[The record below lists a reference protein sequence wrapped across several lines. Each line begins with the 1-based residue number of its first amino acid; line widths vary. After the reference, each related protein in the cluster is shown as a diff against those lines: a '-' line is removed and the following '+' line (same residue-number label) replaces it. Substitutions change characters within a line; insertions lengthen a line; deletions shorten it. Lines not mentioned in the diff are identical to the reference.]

1 MIIFQYFNR
10 FRILTFL
17 ALFSIIGP
25 FVSGLDLKKFD
36 PAPEEREKYLAFK
49 PPVALRYKPV
59 PLEADRLNLIR
70 LDLTMTTTSTPTN
83 ADSNQT
89 DEPDFPVV
97 TYSTDKDMLKDPVP
111 SMLPQS
117 PPPNSLPL
125 ADPFEG
131 VSGMDVGST
140 DELLNVFDELK
151 IDTRSV
157 RMNAIPFIPPYTV
170 APDNLKV
177 ETKATY
183 RRVSR

>member
-1 MIIFQYFNR
+1 MIIFQYLNHLRYYTSFAVCS
-10 FRILTFL
+10 LL
-17 ALFSIIGP
+17 SPL
-25 FVSGLDLKKFD
+25 VSGLDLKKFD
-36 PAPEEREKYLAFK
+36 SPPQDREKYLAFN
-49 PPVALRYKPV
+49 PPAALRYAPV

-70 LDLTMTTTSTPTN
+70 LDLSIAKTSTPTGE
-83 ADSNQT
+83 DSNQT

-97 TYSTDKDMLKDPVP
+97 TYSSDKDILKNSMP

-140 DELLNVFDELK
+140 DELLNVFDELRVNSR
-151 IDTRSV
+151 TV
-157 RMNAIPFIPPYTV
+157 RMNNIPFIPPYTV

-177 ETKATY
+177 GTNATY

>member
-1 MIIFQYFNR
+1 MINLQYLTR
-10 FRILTFL
+10 LRYYTFL
-17 ALFSIIGP
+17 ALCSFISP

-36 PAPEEREKYLAFK
+36 APPLERDKYLAFK
-49 PPVALRYKPV
+49 PPVALRYAPI

-70 LDLTMTTTSTPTN
+70 LDLSITTTSTPAN
-83 ADSNQT
+83 EDSNQT
-89 DEPDFPVV
+89 EEPDFPVV
-97 TYSTDKDMLKDPVP
+97 TYSTDKDMLKNSVP

-117 PPPNSLPL
+117 PPPNPLPL

-140 DELLNVFDELK
+140 DELLNVFDELRV
-151 IDTRSV
+151 DSRSV
-157 RMNAIPFIPPYTV
+157 RMNSIPFIPPYTV

-177 ETKATY
+177 GTKATY

>member
-1 MIIFQYFNR
+1 MIIFQYFNSLR
-10 FRILTFL
+10 YYTFL
-17 ALFSIIGP
+17 AVFTSLSP

-36 PAPEEREKYLAFK
+36 SLPPEREKYLAFK
-49 PPVALRYKPV
+49 PPVALRYAPV

-70 LDLTMTTTSTPTN
+70 LDLSINTTSTPPEE
-83 ADSNQT
+83 DSNQS

-97 TYSTDKDMLKDPVP
+97 TYSTEDDILENSIP

-151 IDTRSV
+151 VDSRTV
-157 RMNAIPFIPPYTV
+157 RMNNIPFIPPYTV

-177 ETKATY
+177 GTKATY